1 MLDYMIYVYGFI
13 MAGIDVIAL
22 PLMKATH
29 LGLLKSTWTFPIS
42 MIIYSLQPLIFY
54 KSLAIEN
61 MVVMNILWDVMS
73 DMIVT
78 LVGLFLFGETLNY
91 TQTIGLILSSIGII
105 LLGMH

>member
-1 MLDYMIYVYGFI
+1 MNYVYGFT
-13 MAGIDVIAL
+13 MAAIDVIAL

-54 KSLAIEN
+54 KSLTVEN
-61 MVVMNILWDVMS
+61 MGVMNILWDVIS
-73 DMIVT
+73 DIIVAI
-78 LVGLFLFGETLNY
+78 VGLFLFGETLNY
-91 TQTIGLILSSIGII
+91 TQIIGLILSSIGII